1 MFHPGLLAS
10 PITALAAKASKET
23 DRAAAYEDGVTAD
36 PALQVL
42 TDTKKEAMKTLP
54 TLAGKIALGLLLPQ
68 MALAQ
73 WTDGQGG
80 QLVLHGG
87 WLFDSVSDE
96 RRRNTGIV
104 IQDGKI
110 VQVDADLKPQV
121 LSAADVVELADT
133 DTILPGMIDL
143 HAHYN
148 LDLVDKGRV
157 EEVHYNGIVFL
168 ANGVTSTW
176 SAGEYYPER
185 VIAQRDRID
194 AGETIGPRLF
204 ASGPYFGAFR
214 CEYNIGLASDDCIGW
229 PNDITAQE
237 IRQEV
242 DAWAEQGVVSIKIKQ
257 ATPGEMKILIEQAHK
272 HGMTTAAHLANYDW
286 EYDVDLRDAILMGL
300 DRVEHQLTLGSGGAE
315 SAEMP
320 QMIDLML
327 AHEVY
332 YDANLQM
339 YGGINERRKHAADM
353 LWTNEAKYFTPYAQ
367 TLLSKRGEPA
377 PESDEPEF
385 AQRVLELK
393 SLFDAGGAHLLI
405 VGTDEPV
412 YTNLLPGFAYHRE
425 LLAMTYAGIPPAAVL
440 KAATINGAT
449 ALGIEARVGSIE
461 PGKLAD
467 MFVARGNP
475 LDDIKAARDIRLVVR
490 DGIAYDPAQLLRS
503 AKGKIG
509 PASPDDHA
517 DWELQLRPLRK
528 EQ

>member
-1 MFHPGLLAS
+1 MKRFLTLSCKAVLVLLA
-10 PITALAAKASKET
+10 
-23 DRAAAYEDGVTAD
+23 
-36 PALQVL
+36 
-42 TDTKKEAMKTLP
+42 
-54 TLAGKIALGLLLPQ
+54 PQ

-73 WTDGQGG
+73 WTGEQEG
-80 QLVLHGG
+80 QLVIRGG

-96 RRRNTGIV
+96 RRPNTGIV
-104 IQDGKI
+104 IHDGKI
-110 VQVDADLKPQV
+110 VEVDADLQQQV
-121 LSAADVVELADT
+121 LSIANVIDLAET
-133 DTILPGMIDL
+133 DTILSGMIDL

-148 LDLVDKGRV
+148 LDLVDSGRV
-157 EEVHYNGIVFL
+157 EEVVYNGIVFL

-194 AGETIGPRLF
+194 AGESIGPRLF

-214 CEYNIGLASDDCIGW
+214 CEYNIKTAADDCVGW
-229 PNDITAQE
+229 PNDITEEE

-257 ATPGEMKILIEQAHK
+257 ATPGEMKILIEQK
-272 HGMTTAAHLANYDW
+272 RGMTTAAHLSNYDV
-286 EYDVDLRDAILMGL
+286 EYDVELRDAILMGV
-300 DRVEHQLTLGSGGAE
+300 DRVEHQLTLGSGGAR

-339 YGGINERRKHAADM
+339 YGGINERRAHPSEM

-367 TLLSKRGEPA
+367 TMLEKRGEPE
-377 PESDEPEF
+377 PESDDAEF
-385 AQRVLELK
+385 TQRVLELK

-440 KAATINGAT
+440 KAATINGAR
-449 ALGIEARVGSIE
+449 ALGIEARLGSIE
-461 PGKLAD
+461 AGKLAD
-467 MFVARGNP
+467 LYVVRGNP
-475 LDDIKAARDIRLVVR
+475 LDDIKTARDIRFVFR
-490 DGIAYDPAQLLRS
+490 DGIAYDPAELLQS
-503 AKGKIG
+503 AEGKIG
-509 PASPDDHA
+509 PAGPNDHA
-517 DWELQLRPLRK
+517 DWELEIRPLRQ
-528 EQ
+528 E